1 MKCIATHAG
10 VNGSALFVQTEINAV
25 KLSDTACS
33 FQVVYRKAVIK
44 SRGSYLFKSLS
55 YEALI

>member
-33 FQVVYRKAVIK
+33 FQVVYMKMYIYK
-44 SRGSYLFKSLS
+44 
-55 YEALI
+55 

>member
-1 MKCIATHAG
+1 MSQYKSLRIFIHEMHSHHAG

-33 FQVVYRKAVIK
+33 FQVVYMKMYIYK
-44 SRGSYLFKSLS
+44 
-55 YEALI
+55 